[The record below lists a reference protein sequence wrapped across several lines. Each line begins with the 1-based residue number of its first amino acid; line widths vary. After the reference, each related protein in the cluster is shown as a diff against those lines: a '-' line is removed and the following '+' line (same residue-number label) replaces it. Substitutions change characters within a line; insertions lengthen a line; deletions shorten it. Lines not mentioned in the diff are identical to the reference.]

1 MSGWEKEKWKTSQGF
16 LPSLNTLRKR
26 KKELN
31 MYPCIFLRFS
41 CKYVNIIHKIK
52 VIFFQKK
59 NGLLF
64 VTH

>member
-1 MSGWEKEKWKTSQGF
+1 
-16 LPSLNTLRKR
+16 
-26 KKELN
+26 